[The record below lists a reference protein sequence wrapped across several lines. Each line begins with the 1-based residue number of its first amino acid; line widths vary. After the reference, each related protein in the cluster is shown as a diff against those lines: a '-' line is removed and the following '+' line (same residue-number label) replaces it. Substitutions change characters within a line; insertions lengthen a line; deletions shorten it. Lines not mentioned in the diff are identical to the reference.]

1 MAKRKNYKP
10 LMALVALAAA
20 ALVAATVTFT
30 NVTYWLI
37 NATKPPAM
45 KYPGTDTTVAGG
57 QYVKVSYYYDSN
69 RGINITRISIIGFTG
84 DPTNYTSVIKVCNYY
99 GTTPIQAQLV
109 WRGPVTTTGYESY
122 IKAFLVGPAVG
133 TNIVGVG
140 FVGSTTYSTAGPYT
154 INQGQCIDIGA
165 YVAIDPAIPSN
176 LADGKTV
183 LGQYQVDIVMSPQ

>member
-1 MAKRKNYKP
+1 MAKRKNYRP

-20 ALVAATVTFT
+20 ALVAAAVTFT

-45 KYPGTDTTVAGG
+45 KYPGDATAFAGG
-57 QYVKVSYYYDSN
+57 QYVKVSYYYDSD

-84 DPTNYTSVIKVCNYY
+84 DPTNYTSVIKVCNKY
-99 GTTPIQAQLV
+99 GTTPITANLV
-109 WRGPVTTTGYESY
+109 WRGPVSDTGHESY
-122 IKAFLVGPAVG
+122 IRAFLVGPAVG

-154 INQGQCIDIGA
+154 INPGGCIDIGA
-165 YVAIDPAIPSN
+165 YVRIDPAIPAS
-176 LADGKTV
+176 LANGRTV
-183 LGQYQVDIVMSPQ
+183 LGRYQVDIVMSLS

>member
-1 MAKRKNYKP
+1 MAKRKNYRP
-10 LMALVALAAA
+10 LVVLVALAAA

-45 KYPGTDTTVAGG
+45 KYPGADTAVASG
-57 QYVKVSYYYDSN
+57 QYVKVSYYYDRD

-84 DPTNYTSVIKVCNYY
+84 DPTNYTSVIKVCNRY
-99 GTTPIQAQLV
+99 GPTPITAYLV
-109 WRGPVTTTGYESY
+109 WRGPVTTTGHERY
-122 IKAFLVGPAVG
+122 IRAFLVKGPDG
-133 TNIVGVG
+133 RGVG
-140 FVGSTTYSTAGPYT
+140 FVGSSTYDTAGPYT
-154 INQGQCIDIGA
+154 INPGQCIDIGA

-176 LADGKTV
+176 LADGRTV

>member
-45 KYPGTDTTVAGG
+45 KYPGADTAVAGG
-57 QYVKVSYYYDSN
+57 QYVKVTYYYDSD

-84 DPTNYTSVIKVCNYY
+84 DPTNYTSVIRVCNYY
-99 GTTPIQAQLV
+99 GSTPITAQLAWV
-109 WRGPVTTTGYESY
+109 GPVTTTGYESY
-122 IKAFLVGPAVG
+122 IRAFLVKGPDG
-133 TNIVGVG
+133 QGVG

-154 INQGQCIDIGA
+154 IGTGGCIDIGA
-165 YVAIDPAIPSN
+165 YVAIDPAIPLT
-176 LADGKTV
+176 LADGRTV
-183 LGQYQVDIVMSPQ
+183 LGQYQVDIRMSPS

>member
-45 KYPGTDTTVAGG
+45 KYPGTDTSVAGG
-57 QYVKVSYYYDSN
+57 QYVKVSYYYDSD

-99 GTTPIQAQLV
+99 GPTPITANLAWVGQV
-109 WRGPVTTTGYESY
+109 GTTGYESY
-122 IKAFLVGPAVG
+122 IRAFLVTGPDG
-133 TNIVGVG
+133 RGVG
-140 FVGSTTYSTAGPYT
+140 FVGSTTYDTAGPYT
-154 INQGQCIDIGA
+154 INPGQCIDIGA
-165 YVAIDPAIPSN
+165 YVAIDPAIPSS
-176 LADGKTV
+176 LADGRTV
-183 LGQYQVDIVMSPQ
+183 LGQYQVDIRMSLS